1 MPGPKIRIKL
11 RAYDHE
17 LLDRAAGQIIE
28 HVTRTGARVVGPV
41 PLPTE
46 RSIYTVIRS
55 PHKDKDSRE
64 HFQMLTHKRLIDI
77 HEATSKTVQ
86 ELQRLNLA
94 AGVDIEIKL

>member
-1 MPGPKIRIKL
+1 MAGPKIRIKL
-11 RAYDHE
+11 RAYDVRQ
-17 LLDRAAGQIIE
+17 LDDAAKDIVQ

-46 RSIYTVIRS
+46 RAVYTVIRS
-55 PHKDKDSRE
+55 PHKYKDSRE
-64 HFQMLTHKRLIDI
+64 HFQMLTHKRVIDI
-77 HEATSKTVQ
+77 HDATSKTVQ